1 MRRTCRPPHAPE
13 HPRVLSRPQA
23 RSYRVV
29 TVPRPLQRRHSR
41 GRRGAAP
48 RTWRCHGGARY
59 AGGPQGRRPHR
70 SQGRSH
76 CECRRSQ
83 ARHPLRAPTPR
94 APAPV
99 STTHCPGCARQHRP
113 AGQLFSAPACARTRP
128 YPVPDTAL
136 SPRPQAR
143 ALRGT
148 PCFGAVATRAP
159 AQAAPSGLGVF
170 VRKSPAGRAI
180 ATLRA
185 RHWDLS
191 KISRSA
197 AARVERLRGGAAQ
210 LARLTR
216 DAAPTRL
223 HVGATPSH
231 ITRRGFF
238 LA

>member
-1 MRRTCRPPHAPE
+1 MQVATQ
-13 HPRVLSRPQA
+13 V
-23 RSYRVV
+23 
-29 TVPRPLQRRHSR
+29 
-41 GRRGAAP
+41 RRGATRAATSAAKEAQKRGVRSPIDLVNYVGAAFARAISEAHARARNLPGDAIRVGGAGQLLVHGAVTEAPAMQAGLKGGARIAHKAARTVSAVDRKRGTPYELQLLAHQRPSAP
-48 RTWRCHGGARY
+48 RTV
-59 AGGPQGRRPHR
+59 
-70 SQGRSH
+70 
-76 CECRRSQ
+76 Q
-83 ARHPLRAPTPR
+83 AVRA
-94 APAPV
+94 
-99 STTHCPGCARQHRP
+99 STA
-113 AGQLFSAPACARTRP
+113 
-128 YPVPDTAL
+128 
-136 SPRPQAR
+136 PQAR